1 MNRLPLANPELRAKA
16 MAVSFAVFIVFV
28 GLFAAPTAIA
38 SSQGDSDSASPTIRI
53 SDLSP
58 EILVDEDELVLT
70 VHVEAASPEQL
81 QRARIITFVHADP
94 FGSMAEV
101 DDFLSE
107 GRNDSWSANELTMEQ
122 ADIERATTG
131 GTDIRIRIPVDDLPL
146 WNSAAWG
153 PYGVTVRL
161 LTSTSILGL
170 SPAQDRTLL
179 LWYPPGATGEM
190 QANVTVTGVADT
202 LSPGAWS
209 RLAGVGTT
217 VTLTHEDLRVLL
229 ANDLGHGLEI
239 ASIPSGDASLSL
251 LAVSEQ
257 TELYG
262 LAASTRTLHEP
273 GVDVQESDPQDSQSG
288 QSQSG
293 EQVGADTGFSA
304 GSPQSLEA
312 ALRRSDISLLDNLVI
327 ADNEWWGLQVL
338 RAGAGETVLTDTE
351 GVAESSADS
360 TTPSARFLV
369 DARTGSTIV
378 DGDQRTADSQETVTV
393 LDSWGAAAE
402 SLSSKA
408 RSEYGD
414 LSARQRVR
422 ALTAIS
428 AAQDVGDLSVW
439 INIAAPELGKNP
451 SERLAEL
458 LENPWVNPL
467 SLQDMLESPLSTIPR
482 QPIGESTS
490 TSAAEVEAIL
500 HPLNQELVATEDVLL
515 ATVDGERPTPVQLLP
530 VLASTASDLTTQQR
544 QVRVDSALDI
554 LSSFT
559 RTIDVIP
566 SGPVNVVG
574 RNAPFPI
581 TVRNS
586 GPYALQI
593 LVGLEAGDPRLS
605 AKDWVPTVV
614 PSGGSVTVQVPV
626 QAVGTGQVEVTAV
639 AMTEGGTTL
648 DASEPITV
656 RVRADWEGPGLWIVA
671 GLLSAALVAG
681 VIRTIRK
688 GKRRMS
694 PLATASSN
702 KDNG

>member
-1 MNRLPLANPELRAKA
+1 MNNSPLANPELRAK
-16 MAVSFAVFIVFV
+16 VLAVFIATFMVFV
-28 GLFAAPTAIA
+28 SLFAAPTATA
-38 SSQGDSDSASPTIRI
+38 SSQGASASATIRI

-81 QRARIITFVHADP
+81 QGARITTFVHADP

-101 DDFLSE
+101 DDFLSK

-122 ADIERATTG
+122 ADIERATSG

-146 WNSAAWG
+146 WNAAAWG

-161 LTSTSILGL
+161 LTSTSILG
-170 SPAQDRTLL
+170 SSSAQDRTLL

-202 LSPGAWS
+202 LGPDVWS
-209 RLAGVGTT
+209 RLANVGTT

-229 ANDLGHGLEI
+229 ANDLGQGLEI

-251 LAVSEQ
+251 LAVTEQ
-257 TELYG
+257 AELYR

-273 GVDVQESDPQDSQSG
+273 GVDLQESDSQDPQSG
-288 QSQSG
+288 QTQSG
-293 EQVGADTGFSA
+293 QEVGTNTGLSA
-304 GSPQSLEA
+304 GSPQSPEA
-312 ALRRSDISLLDNLVI
+312 ALRRSDISLIDDLVI
-327 ADNEWWGLQVL
+327 ADDAWWGLQVL

-360 TTPSARFLV
+360 ATPSARFLV
-369 DARTGSTIV
+369 DARTGATII
-378 DGDQRTADSQETVTV
+378 DSDQGTADSQETVTV

-402 SLSSKA
+402 ALSSKA

-439 INIAAPELGKNP
+439 INLAAPELGKNP
-451 SERLAEL
+451 SERIAEL

-467 SLQDMLESPLSTIPR
+467 SLQDMLESPLSTIAR

-490 TSAAEVEAIL
+490 PSAAEVAGIL
-500 HPLNQELVATEDVLL
+500 DPLNQELVATEDVLL
-515 ATVDGERPTPVQLLP
+515 AAVDGKRPTPVQLLP
-530 VLASTASDLTTQQR
+530 VLAAAASDLTTQQR

-581 TVRNS
+581 TIRNS

-648 DASEPITV
+648 DASEPIAV

-694 PLATASSN
+694 PHTTASSK

>member
-1 MNRLPLANPELRAKA
+1 MNNSPLANPELRAK
-16 MAVSFAVFIVFV
+16 VLAVFIATFMVFV
-28 GLFAAPTAIA
+28 SLFAAPTATA
-38 SSQGDSDSASPTIRI
+38 SSQGASASATIRI

-81 QRARIITFVHADP
+81 QGARITTFVHADP

-101 DDFLSE
+101 DDFLSK

-122 ADIERATTG
+122 ADIERATSG

-146 WNSAAWG
+146 WNAAAWG

-161 LTSTSILGL
+161 LTSTSILG
-170 SPAQDRTLL
+170 SSSAQDRTLL

-202 LSPGAWS
+202 LGPDAWS
-209 RLAGVGTT
+209 RLANVGTT

-229 ANDLGHGLEI
+229 ANDLGQGLEI

-251 LAVSEQ
+251 LAVTEQ
-257 TELYG
+257 AELYR

-273 GVDVQESDPQDSQSG
+273 GVDLQESDSQDPQSG
-288 QSQSG
+288 QTQSG
-293 EQVGADTGFSA
+293 QEVGTNTGLSA
-304 GSPQSLEA
+304 GSPQSPEA
-312 ALRRSDISLLDNLVI
+312 ALRRSDISLIDDLVI
-327 ADNEWWGLQVL
+327 ADDAWWGLQVL

-360 TTPSARFLV
+360 ATPSARFLV
-369 DARTGSTIV
+369 DARTGATII
-378 DGDQRTADSQETVTV
+378 DSDQGTADSQETVTV

-402 SLSSKA
+402 ALSSKA

-439 INIAAPELGKNP
+439 INLAAPELGKNP
-451 SERLAEL
+451 SERIAEL

-467 SLQDMLESPLSTIPR
+467 SLQDMLESPLSTIAR

-490 TSAAEVEAIL
+490 PSAAEVAGIL
-500 HPLNQELVATEDVLL
+500 DPLNQELVATEDVLL
-515 ATVDGERPTPVQLLP
+515 AAVDGKRPTPVQLLP
-530 VLASTASDLTTQQR
+530 VLAATASDLTTQQR

-581 TVRNS
+581 TIRNS

-648 DASEPITV
+648 DASEPIAV

-694 PLATASSN
+694 PHTTASSK

>member
-1 MNRLPLANPELRAKA
+1 MNNSPLANPELRAK
-16 MAVSFAVFIVFV
+16 VLAVFIATFMVFV
-28 GLFAAPTAIA
+28 SLFAAPTATA
-38 SSQGDSDSASPTIRI
+38 SSQGASASATIRI

-81 QRARIITFVHADP
+81 QGARITTFVHADP

-101 DDFLSE
+101 DDFLSK

-122 ADIERATTG
+122 ADIERATSG

-146 WNSAAWG
+146 WNAAAWG

-161 LTSTSILGL
+161 LTSTSILG
-170 SPAQDRTLL
+170 SSSAQDRTLL
-179 LWYPPGATGEM
+179 LWYPPGETGEM

-202 LSPGAWS
+202 LGPDAWS
-209 RLAGVGTT
+209 RLANVGTT

-229 ANDLGHGLEI
+229 ANDLGQGLEI

-251 LAVSEQ
+251 LAVTEQ
-257 TELYG
+257 AELYR

-273 GVDVQESDPQDSQSG
+273 GVDLQESDSQDPQSG
-288 QSQSG
+288 QTQSG
-293 EQVGADTGFSA
+293 QEVGTNTGLSA
-304 GSPQSLEA
+304 GSPQSPEA
-312 ALRRSDISLLDNLVI
+312 ALRRSDISLIDDLVI
-327 ADNEWWGLQVL
+327 ADDAWWGLQVL

-351 GVAESSADS
+351 GVAENSADS
-360 TTPSARFLV
+360 ATPSARFLV
-369 DARTGSTIV
+369 DARTGATIV
-378 DGDQRTADSQETVTV
+378 DSDQGTADSQETVTV

-402 SLSSKA
+402 ALSSRA

-439 INIAAPELGKNP
+439 INVAAPELGKNP
-451 SERLAEL
+451 SERIAEL

-467 SLQDMLESPLSTIPR
+467 SLQDMLESPLSTIAR

-490 TSAAEVEAIL
+490 PSAAEVAGIL
-500 HPLNQELVATEDVLL
+500 DPLNQELVATEDVLL

-530 VLASTASDLTTQQR
+530 VLAATASDLTTQQR
-544 QVRVDSALDI
+544 QVRVGSALDI

-581 TVRNS
+581 TIRNS

-648 DASEPITV
+648 DASEPIAV

-694 PLATASSN
+694 PHTTASSK

>member
-1 MNRLPLANPELRAKA
+1 MNNSPLANPELRAKVL
-16 MAVSFAVFIVFV
+16 AVFIATFIVFV
-28 GLFAAPTAIA
+28 SLFAAPTATA
-38 SSQGDSDSASPTIRI
+38 SSPGASDPAPATIRI

-81 QRARIITFVHADP
+81 QGARITTFVHADP

-101 DDFLSE
+101 DDFLSK

-122 ADIERATTG
+122 ADIERATSG

-146 WNSAAWG
+146 WNAAAWG

-161 LTSTSILGL
+161 LTSTSILG
-170 SPAQDRTLL
+170 SSSAQDRTLL

-202 LSPGAWS
+202 LGPDAWS
-209 RLAGVGTT
+209 RLANVGTT

-229 ANDLGHGLEI
+229 ANDLGQGLEI
-239 ASIPSGDASLSL
+239 ASVPSGNASLSL
-251 LAVSEQ
+251 LAVTERA
-257 TELYG
+257 ELYR

-273 GVDVQESDPQDSQSG
+273 GVDLQESDPQDPQSG
-288 QSQSG
+288 QTQSG
-293 EQVGADTGFSA
+293 QQVGTNTGFSA
-304 GSPQSLEA
+304 GSAQSPEA
-312 ALRRSDISLLDNLVI
+312 ALRRSDISLIDDLVI
-327 ADNEWWGLQVL
+327 ADDAWWGLQVL

-351 GVAESSADS
+351 GVAENSADS
-360 TTPSARFLV
+360 ATPSARFLV
-369 DARTGSTIV
+369 DARTGATIV
-378 DGDQRTADSQETVTV
+378 DSDQETADSQETVTV

-402 SLSSKA
+402 ALSSRA

-439 INIAAPELGKNP
+439 INVAAPELGKNP
-451 SERLAEL
+451 SERIAEL

-467 SLQDMLESPLSTIPR
+467 SLQDMLESPLSTIAR

-490 TSAAEVEAIL
+490 PSAAEVAGIL
-500 HPLNQELVATEDVLL
+500 DPLNQELVATEDVLL
-515 ATVDGERPTPVQLLP
+515 AAVDGKRPTPVQLLP
-530 VLASTASDLTTQQR
+530 VLAATASDLTTQQR

-581 TVRNS
+581 TIRNS

-648 DASEPITV
+648 DASEPIAV

-694 PLATASSN
+694 PYATASSK

>member
-1 MNRLPLANPELRAKA
+1 MNNSPLANPELRAKVL
-16 MAVSFAVFIVFV
+16 AVFIATFIVFV
-28 GLFAAPTAIA
+28 SLFAAPTATA
-38 SSQGDSDSASPTIRI
+38 STQGASDPAPATIRI

-81 QRARIITFVHADP
+81 QGARITTFVHADP

-101 DDFLSE
+101 DDFLSK
-107 GRNDSWSANELTMEQ
+107 GRNDSWSANELTIEQ
-122 ADIERATTG
+122 ADIERATSG

-146 WNSAAWG
+146 WNAAAWG

-161 LTSTSILGL
+161 LTSTSILG
-170 SPAQDRTLL
+170 SSSAQDRTLL

-202 LSPGAWS
+202 LGPDAWS
-209 RLAGVGTT
+209 RLANVGTT

-229 ANDLGHGLEI
+229 ANDLGQGLEI
-239 ASIPSGDASLSL
+239 ASVPSGNASLSL
-251 LAVSEQ
+251 LAVTEQ
-257 TELYG
+257 AELYR

-273 GVDVQESDPQDSQSG
+273 GVDLQESDPQDPQSG
-288 QSQSG
+288 QTQSG
-293 EQVGADTGFSA
+293 QQVGTNTGFSA
-304 GSPQSLEA
+304 GSPQSPEA
-312 ALRRSDISLLDNLVI
+312 ALRRSDISLIDDLVI
-327 ADNEWWGLQVL
+327 ADDAWWGLQVL

-351 GVAESSADS
+351 GVAENSADS
-360 TTPSARFLV
+360 ATPSARFLV
-369 DARTGSTIV
+369 DARTGATIV
-378 DGDQRTADSQETVTV
+378 DSDQGTADSQETVTV

-402 SLSSKA
+402 ALSSRA

-467 SLQDMLESPLSTIPR
+467 SLQDMLESPLSTIAR

-490 TSAAEVEAIL
+490 PSAAEVAGIL
-500 HPLNQELVATEDVLL
+500 DPLNQELVATEDVLL

-530 VLASTASDLTTQQR
+530 VLAATASDLTTQQR

-566 SGPVNVVG
+566 PGPVNVVG

-581 TVRNS
+581 TIRNS

-648 DASEPITV
+648 DASEPIAV

-694 PLATASSN
+694 PHTTASSK

>member
-1 MNRLPLANPELRAKA
+1 MNNSPLANPELRAKVL
-16 MAVSFAVFIVFV
+16 AVFIATFIVFV
-28 GLFAAPTAIA
+28 SLFAAPTATA
-38 SSQGDSDSASPTIRI
+38 SSQGASDSASAAIRI

-81 QRARIITFVHADP
+81 QGARITTFVHADP

-101 DDFLSE
+101 DDFLSK

-122 ADIERATTG
+122 ADIERATSG
-131 GTDIRIRIPVDDLPL
+131 GTDISIRIPVDDLPL
-146 WNSAAWG
+146 WNAAAWG

-161 LTSTSILGL
+161 LTSTSILG
-170 SPAQDRTLL
+170 SSSAQDRTLL

-202 LSPGAWS
+202 LGPDAWS
-209 RLAGVGTT
+209 RLANVGTT

-229 ANDLGHGLEI
+229 ANDLGQGLEI
-239 ASIPSGDASLSL
+239 ASVPSGDASLSL
-251 LAVSEQ
+251 LAVTEQ
-257 TELYG
+257 AELYR

-273 GVDVQESDPQDSQSG
+273 GVDLQESDPQDPQSG
-288 QSQSG
+288 QTQSG
-293 EQVGADTGFSA
+293 QEVGTNTGFSA
-304 GSPQSLEA
+304 GSPQSPEA
-312 ALRRSDISLLDNLVI
+312 ALRRSDISLIDDLVI
-327 ADNEWWGLQVL
+327 ADDAWWGLQVL

-360 TTPSARFLV
+360 ATPSARFLV
-369 DARTGSTIV
+369 DSRTGATIV
-378 DGDQRTADSQETVTV
+378 DSDQGTADSQETVTV

-402 SLSSKA
+402 ALSSKA

-439 INIAAPELGKNP
+439 INVAAPELGKNP
-451 SERLAEL
+451 SERIAEL

-467 SLQDMLESPLSTIPR
+467 SLQDMLESPLSTIAR

-490 TSAAEVEAIL
+490 PSAAEVAGIL
-500 HPLNQELVATEDVLL
+500 DPLNQELVATEDVLL

-530 VLASTASDLTTQQR
+530 VLAATASDLTTQQR

-581 TVRNS
+581 TIRNS

-648 DASEPITV
+648 DASEPIAV

-694 PLATASSN
+694 PHATASSK

>member
-1 MNRLPLANPELRAKA
+1 MNNSPLANPELRAK
-16 MAVSFAVFIVFV
+16 VLAVFIATFMVF
-28 GLFAAPTAIA
+28 GSLFAAPTATA
-38 SSQGDSDSASPTIRI
+38 SSQGASASATIRI

-81 QRARIITFVHADP
+81 QGARITTFVHADP

-101 DDFLSE
+101 DDFLSK

-122 ADIERATTG
+122 ADIERATSG
-131 GTDIRIRIPVDDLPL
+131 GTDIHIRIPVDDLPL
-146 WNSAAWG
+146 WNAAAWG

-161 LTSTSILGL
+161 LTSTSILG
-170 SPAQDRTLL
+170 SSSAQDRTLL

-202 LSPGAWS
+202 LGPDAWS
-209 RLAGVGTT
+209 RLANVGTT

-229 ANDLGHGLEI
+229 ANDLGQGLEI
-239 ASIPSGDASLSL
+239 ASVPSGNASLSL
-251 LAVSEQ
+251 LAVTEQ
-257 TELYG
+257 AELYR

-273 GVDVQESDPQDSQSG
+273 GVDLQESDPQDPQSG
-288 QSQSG
+288 QTQSG
-293 EQVGADTGFSA
+293 QQVVTNTGFSA
-304 GSPQSLEA
+304 GSAQSPEA
-312 ALRRSDISLLDNLVI
+312 ALRRSDISLIDDLVI
-327 ADNEWWGLQVL
+327 ADDAWWGLQVL

-351 GVAESSADS
+351 GVAENSADS
-360 TTPSARFLV
+360 ATPSARFLV
-369 DARTGSTIV
+369 DARTGATIV
-378 DGDQRTADSQETVTV
+378 DSDQGTADSQETVTV

-402 SLSSKA
+402 ALSSRA

-439 INIAAPELGKNP
+439 INVAAPELGKNP
-451 SERLAEL
+451 SERIAEL

-467 SLQDMLESPLSTIPR
+467 SLQDMLESPLSTIAR

-490 TSAAEVEAIL
+490 PSAAEVAGIL
-500 HPLNQELVATEDVLL
+500 DPLNQELVATEDVLL

-530 VLASTASDLTTQQR
+530 VLAATASDLTTQQR
-544 QVRVDSALDI
+544 QVRVGSALDI

-581 TVRNS
+581 TIRNS

-648 DASEPITV
+648 DASEPIAV

-694 PLATASSN
+694 PHTTASSK

>member
-1 MNRLPLANPELRAKA
+1 MNNSPLANPELRAKVL
-16 MAVSFAVFIVFV
+16 AVFIATFIVFV
-28 GLFAAPTAIA
+28 SLFAAPTATA
-38 SSQGDSDSASPTIRI
+38 STQGASDPAPATIRI

-81 QRARIITFVHADP
+81 QGARITTFVHADP

-101 DDFLSE
+101 DDFLSK

-122 ADIERATTG
+122 ADIERATSG
-131 GTDIRIRIPVDDLPL
+131 GTDISIRIPVDDLPL
-146 WNSAAWG
+146 WNAAAWG

-161 LTSTSILGL
+161 LTSTSILG
-170 SPAQDRTLL
+170 SSSAQDRTLL

-202 LSPGAWS
+202 LGPDAWS
-209 RLAGVGTT
+209 RLANVGTT

-229 ANDLGHGLEI
+229 ANDLGQGLEI
-239 ASIPSGDASLSL
+239 ASVPSGDASLSL
-251 LAVSEQ
+251 LAVTEQ
-257 TELYG
+257 AELYR

-273 GVDVQESDPQDSQSG
+273 GVDLQESDPQDPQSG
-288 QSQSG
+288 QTQSG
-293 EQVGADTGFSA
+293 QEVGTNTGFSA
-304 GSPQSLEA
+304 GSPQSPEA
-312 ALRRSDISLLDNLVI
+312 ALRRSDISLIDDLVI
-327 ADNEWWGLQVL
+327 ADDAWWGLQVL

-360 TTPSARFLV
+360 ATPSARFLV
-369 DARTGSTIV
+369 DSRTGATIV
-378 DGDQRTADSQETVTV
+378 DSDQGTADSQETVTV

-402 SLSSKA
+402 ALSSKA

-422 ALTAIS
+422 ALTALS

-439 INIAAPELGKNP
+439 INVAAPELGKDP
-451 SERLAEL
+451 SERIAEL

-467 SLQDMLESPLSTIPR
+467 SLQDMLESPLSTIAR

-490 TSAAEVEAIL
+490 PSAAEVAGIL
-500 HPLNQELVATEDVLL
+500 DPLNQELVATEDVLL

-530 VLASTASDLTTQQR
+530 VLAATASDLTTQQR
-544 QVRVDSALDI
+544 QVRVGSALDI

-581 TVRNS
+581 TIRNS

-648 DASEPITV
+648 DASEPIAV

-694 PLATASSN
+694 PHATASSQ

>member
-1 MNRLPLANPELRAKA
+1 MNNSPLANPELRAK
-16 MAVSFAVFIVFV
+16 VLAVFIATFMVFV
-28 GLFAAPTAIA
+28 SLFAAPTATA
-38 SSQGDSDSASPTIRI
+38 SSQGASASATIRI

-81 QRARIITFVHADP
+81 QGARITTFVHADP

-101 DDFLSE
+101 DDFLSK

-122 ADIERATTG
+122 ADIERATSG

-146 WNSAAWG
+146 WNAAAWG

-161 LTSTSILGL
+161 LTSTSILG
-170 SPAQDRTLL
+170 SSSAQDRTLL

-202 LSPGAWS
+202 LGPDAWS
-209 RLAGVGTT
+209 RLANVGTT

-229 ANDLGHGLEI
+229 ANDLGQGLEI
-239 ASIPSGDASLSL
+239 ASVPSGDASLSL
-251 LAVSEQ
+251 LAVTEQ
-257 TELYG
+257 AELYR

-273 GVDVQESDPQDSQSG
+273 GVDLQESDSQDPQSG
-288 QSQSG
+288 QTQSG
-293 EQVGADTGFSA
+293 QEVGTNTGLSA
-304 GSPQSLEA
+304 GSPQSPEA
-312 ALRRSDISLLDNLVI
+312 ALRRSDISLIDDLVI
-327 ADNEWWGLQVL
+327 ADDAWWGLQVL

-360 TTPSARFLV
+360 ATPSARFLV
-369 DARTGSTIV
+369 DARTGATII
-378 DGDQRTADSQETVTV
+378 DSDQGTADSQETVTV

-402 SLSSKA
+402 ALSSKA

-439 INIAAPELGKNP
+439 INLAAPELGKNP
-451 SERLAEL
+451 SERIAEL

-467 SLQDMLESPLSTIPR
+467 SLQDMLESPLSTIAR

-490 TSAAEVEAIL
+490 PSAAEVAGIL
-500 HPLNQELVATEDVLL
+500 DPLNQELVATEDVLL

-530 VLASTASDLTTQQR
+530 VLAATASDLTTQQR
-544 QVRVDSALDI
+544 QVRVGSALDI

-581 TVRNS
+581 TIRNS

-648 DASEPITV
+648 DASEPIAV

-694 PLATASSN
+694 PHTTASSK

>member
-1 MNRLPLANPELRAKA
+1 M
-16 MAVSFAVFIVFV
+16 
-28 GLFAAPTAIA
+28 
-38 SSQGDSDSASPTIRI
+38 
-53 SDLSP
+53 
-58 EILVDEDELVLT
+58 
-70 VHVEAASPEQL
+70 
-81 QRARIITFVHADP
+81 
-94 FGSMAEV
+94 
-101 DDFLSE
+101 
-107 GRNDSWSANELTMEQ
+107 
-122 ADIERATTG
+122 
-131 GTDIRIRIPVDDLPL
+131 
-146 WNSAAWG
+146 
-153 PYGVTVRL
+153 
-161 LTSTSILGL
+161 
-170 SPAQDRTLL
+170 
-179 LWYPPGATGEM
+179 
-190 QANVTVTGVADT
+190 
-202 LSPGAWS
+202 
-209 RLAGVGTT
+209 
-217 VTLTHEDLRVLL
+217 
-229 ANDLGHGLEI
+229 
-239 ASIPSGDASLSL
+239 
-251 LAVSEQ
+251 
-257 TELYG
+257 
-262 LAASTRTLHEP
+262 
-273 GVDVQESDPQDSQSG
+273 
-288 QSQSG
+288 
-293 EQVGADTGFSA
+293 
-304 GSPQSLEA
+304 
-312 ALRRSDISLLDNLVI
+312 I
-327 ADNEWWGLQVL
+327 ADDAWWGLQVL

-351 GVAESSADS
+351 GVAENSADS
-360 TTPSARFLV
+360 ATPSARFLV
-369 DARTGSTIV
+369 DARTGATII
-378 DGDQRTADSQETVTV
+378 DSDQGTADSQETVTV

-402 SLSSKA
+402 ALSSRA

-439 INIAAPELGKNP
+439 INVAAPELGKNP
-451 SERLAEL
+451 SERIAEL

-467 SLQDMLESPLSTIPR
+467 SLQDMLESPLSTIAR

-490 TSAAEVEAIL
+490 PSAAEVAGIL
-500 HPLNQELVATEDVLL
+500 DPLNQELVATEDVLL

-530 VLASTASDLTTQQR
+530 VLAATASDLTTQQR

-566 SGPVNVVG
+566 PGPVNVVG

-581 TVRNS
+581 TIRNS

-648 DASEPITV
+648 DASEPIAV

>member
-1 MNRLPLANPELRAKA
+1 MNNSPLANPELRAKVL
-16 MAVSFAVFIVFV
+16 AVFIATFIVFV
-28 GLFAAPTAIA
+28 SLFAAPTATA
-38 SSQGDSDSASPTIRI
+38 SSQGASASATIRI

-81 QRARIITFVHADP
+81 QGARITTFVHADP

-101 DDFLSE
+101 DDFLSK

-122 ADIERATTG
+122 ADIERATSG

-146 WNSAAWG
+146 WNAAAWG

-161 LTSTSILGL
+161 LTSTSILG
-170 SPAQDRTLL
+170 SSSAQDRTLL

-202 LSPGAWS
+202 LGPDAWS
-209 RLAGVGTT
+209 RLANVGTT

-229 ANDLGHGLEI
+229 ANDLGQGLEI
-239 ASIPSGDASLSL
+239 ASVPSGDASLSL
-251 LAVSEQ
+251 LAVTEQ
-257 TELYG
+257 AELYR

-273 GVDVQESDPQDSQSG
+273 GVDLQESDSQDPQSG
-288 QSQSG
+288 QTQSG
-293 EQVGADTGFSA
+293 QEVGTNTGLSA
-304 GSPQSLEA
+304 GSPQSPEA
-312 ALRRSDISLLDNLVI
+312 ALRRSDISLIDDLVI
-327 ADNEWWGLQVL
+327 ADDAWWGLQVL

-360 TTPSARFLV
+360 ATPSARFLV
-369 DARTGSTIV
+369 DARTGATIV
-378 DGDQRTADSQETVTV
+378 DSDQGTADSQETVTV

-402 SLSSKA
+402 ALSSKA

-439 INIAAPELGKNP
+439 INLAAPELGKNP
-451 SERLAEL
+451 SERIAEL

-467 SLQDMLESPLSTIPR
+467 SLQDMLESPLSTIAR

-490 TSAAEVEAIL
+490 PSAAEVAGIL
-500 HPLNQELVATEDVLL
+500 DPLNQELVATEDVLL

-530 VLASTASDLTTQQR
+530 VLAATASDLTTQQR

-566 SGPVNVVG
+566 PGPVNVVG

-581 TVRNS
+581 TIRNS

-648 DASEPITV
+648 DASEPIAV

-694 PLATASSN
+694 PYATASSK

>member
-1 MNRLPLANPELRAKA
+1 MNNSPLANPELRAK
-16 MAVSFAVFIVFV
+16 VLAVFIATFMVFV
-28 GLFAAPTAIA
+28 SLFAAPTATA
-38 SSQGDSDSASPTIRI
+38 SSQGASASATIRI

-81 QRARIITFVHADP
+81 QGARITTFVHADP

-101 DDFLSE
+101 DDFLSK
-107 GRNDSWSANELTMEQ
+107 GRNDSWSANELTIEE
-122 ADIERATTG
+122 ADIERATSG

-146 WNSAAWG
+146 WNAAAWG

-161 LTSTSILGL
+161 LTSTSILG
-170 SPAQDRTLL
+170 SSSAQDRTLL

-202 LSPGAWS
+202 LGPDAWS
-209 RLAGVGTT
+209 RLANVGTT

-229 ANDLGHGLEI
+229 ANDLGQGLEI
-239 ASIPSGDASLSL
+239 ASVPSGNASLSL
-251 LAVSEQ
+251 LAVTERA
-257 TELYG
+257 ELYR

-273 GVDVQESDPQDSQSG
+273 GVDLQESDPQDPQSG
-288 QSQSG
+288 QTQSG
-293 EQVGADTGFSA
+293 QQVGTNTGFSA
-304 GSPQSLEA
+304 GSAQSPEA
-312 ALRRSDISLLDNLVI
+312 ALRRSDISLIDDLVI
-327 ADNEWWGLQVL
+327 ADDAWWGLQVL

-351 GVAESSADS
+351 GVAENSADS
-360 TTPSARFLV
+360 ATPSARFLV
-369 DARTGSTIV
+369 DARTGATIV
-378 DGDQRTADSQETVTV
+378 DSDQETADSQETVTV

-402 SLSSKA
+402 ALSSRA

-439 INIAAPELGKNP
+439 INVAAPELGKNP
-451 SERLAEL
+451 SERIAEL

-467 SLQDMLESPLSTIPR
+467 SLQDMLESPLSTIAR

-490 TSAAEVEAIL
+490 PSAAEVAGIL
-500 HPLNQELVATEDVLL
+500 DPLNQELVATEDVLL

-530 VLASTASDLTTQQR
+530 VLAATASDLTTQQR

-566 SGPVNVVG
+566 PGPVNVVG

-581 TVRNS
+581 TIRNS

-648 DASEPITV
+648 DASEPIAV

-694 PLATASSN
+694 PYATASSK

>member
-1 MNRLPLANPELRAKA
+1 
-16 MAVSFAVFIVFV
+16 
-28 GLFAAPTAIA
+28 
-38 SSQGDSDSASPTIRI
+38 
-53 SDLSP
+53 
-58 EILVDEDELVLT
+58 
-70 VHVEAASPEQL
+70 
-81 QRARIITFVHADP
+81 
-94 FGSMAEV
+94 
-101 DDFLSE
+101 
-107 GRNDSWSANELTMEQ
+107 MEQ
-122 ADIERATTG
+122 ADIERATSG

-146 WNSAAWG
+146 WNAAAWG

-161 LTSTSILGL
+161 LTSTSILG
-170 SPAQDRTLL
+170 SSSAQDRTLL

-202 LSPGAWS
+202 LGPDAWS
-209 RLAGVGTT
+209 RLANVGTT

-229 ANDLGHGLEI
+229 ANDLGQGLEI
-239 ASIPSGDASLSL
+239 ASVPSGNASLSL
-251 LAVSEQ
+251 LAVTEQ
-257 TELYG
+257 AELYR

-273 GVDVQESDPQDSQSG
+273 GVDLQESDPQDPQSG
-288 QSQSG
+288 QTQSG
-293 EQVGADTGFSA
+293 QQVGTNTGFSA
-304 GSPQSLEA
+304 GSAQSPEA
-312 ALRRSDISLLDNLVI
+312 ALRRSDISLIDDLVI
-327 ADNEWWGLQVL
+327 ADDAWWGLQVL

-360 TTPSARFLV
+360 ATPSARFLV
-369 DARTGSTIV
+369 DARTGATII
-378 DGDQRTADSQETVTV
+378 DSDQGTADSQETVTV

-402 SLSSKA
+402 ALSSKA

-439 INIAAPELGKNP
+439 INVAAPELGKNP
-451 SERLAEL
+451 SERIAEL

-467 SLQDMLESPLSTIPR
+467 SLQDMLESPLSTIAR

-490 TSAAEVEAIL
+490 PSAAEVAGIL
-500 HPLNQELVATEDVLL
+500 DPLNQELVATEDVLL

-530 VLASTASDLTTQQR
+530 VLAATASDLTTQQR

-566 SGPVNVVG
+566 PGPVNVVG

-581 TVRNS
+581 TIRNS

-648 DASEPITV
+648 DASEPIAV
-656 RVRADWEGPGLWIVA
+656 RVRANWEGPGLWIVA

-694 PLATASSN
+694 PYATASSK

>member
-1 MNRLPLANPELRAKA
+1 MNNSPLANPELRAK
-16 MAVSFAVFIVFV
+16 VLAVFIATFMVFV
-28 GLFAAPTAIA
+28 SLFAAPTATA
-38 SSQGDSDSASPTIRI
+38 SSQGASASATIRI

-81 QRARIITFVHADP
+81 QGARITTFVHADP

-101 DDFLSE
+101 DDFLSK

-122 ADIERATTG
+122 ADIERATSG

-146 WNSAAWG
+146 WNAAAWG

-161 LTSTSILGL
+161 LTSTSILG
-170 SPAQDRTLL
+170 SSSAQDRTLL

-202 LSPGAWS
+202 LGPDAWS
-209 RLAGVGTT
+209 RLANVGTT

-229 ANDLGHGLEI
+229 ANDLGQGLEI

-251 LAVSEQ
+251 LAVTEQ
-257 TELYG
+257 AELYR

-273 GVDVQESDPQDSQSG
+273 GVDLQESDPQDPQSG
-288 QSQSG
+288 QTQSG
-293 EQVGADTGFSA
+293 QEVGTNTGLSA
-304 GSPQSLEA
+304 GSPQSPEA
-312 ALRRSDISLLDNLVI
+312 ALRRSDISLIDDLVI
-327 ADNEWWGLQVL
+327 ADDAWWGLQVL

-360 TTPSARFLV
+360 ATPSARFLV
-369 DARTGSTIV
+369 DARTGATIV
-378 DGDQRTADSQETVTV
+378 DSDQGTADSQETVTV

-402 SLSSKA
+402 ALSSKA

-439 INIAAPELGKNP
+439 INLAAPELGKDP
-451 SERLAEL
+451 SERIAEL

-467 SLQDMLESPLSTIPR
+467 SLQDMLESPLSTIAR

-490 TSAAEVEAIL
+490 PSAAEVAGIL
-500 HPLNQELVATEDVLL
+500 DPLNQELVATEDVLL
-515 ATVDGERPTPVQLLP
+515 AAVDGRRPTPVQLLP
-530 VLASTASDLTTQQR
+530 VLAATASDLTTQQR

-581 TVRNS
+581 TIRNS

-648 DASEPITV
+648 DASEPIAV

-694 PLATASSN
+694 PHATASSK

>member
-1 MNRLPLANPELRAKA
+1 MNNSPLANPELRAK
-16 MAVSFAVFIVFV
+16 VLAVFIATFMVFV
-28 GLFAAPTAIA
+28 SLFAAPTATA
-38 SSQGDSDSASPTIRI
+38 SSQGASASATIRI

-81 QRARIITFVHADP
+81 QGARITTFVHADP

-101 DDFLSE
+101 DDFLSK

-122 ADIERATTG
+122 ADIERATSG

-146 WNSAAWG
+146 WNAAAWG

-161 LTSTSILGL
+161 LTSTSILG
-170 SPAQDRTLL
+170 SSSAQDRTLL

-202 LSPGAWS
+202 LGPDVWS
-209 RLAGVGTT
+209 RLANVGTT

-229 ANDLGHGLEI
+229 ANDLGQGLEI

-251 LAVSEQ
+251 LAVTEQ
-257 TELYG
+257 AELYR

-273 GVDVQESDPQDSQSG
+273 GVDLQESDSQDPQSG
-288 QSQSG
+288 QTQSG
-293 EQVGADTGFSA
+293 QEVGTNTGLSA
-304 GSPQSLEA
+304 GSPQSPEA
-312 ALRRSDISLLDNLVI
+312 ALRRSDISLIDDLVI
-327 ADNEWWGLQVL
+327 ADDAWWGLQVL

-360 TTPSARFLV
+360 ATPSARFLV
-369 DARTGSTIV
+369 DARTGATIV
-378 DGDQRTADSQETVTV
+378 DSDQGTADSQETVTV

-402 SLSSKA
+402 ALSSKA

-439 INIAAPELGKNP
+439 INLAAPELGKNP
-451 SERLAEL
+451 SERIAEL

-467 SLQDMLESPLSTIPR
+467 SLQDMLESPLSTIAR

-490 TSAAEVEAIL
+490 PSAAEVAGIL
-500 HPLNQELVATEDVLL
+500 DPLNQELVATEDVLL
-515 ATVDGERPTPVQLLP
+515 AAVDGKRPTPVQLLP
-530 VLASTASDLTTQQR
+530 VLAATASDLTTQQR

-581 TVRNS
+581 TIRNS

-648 DASEPITV
+648 DASEPIAV

-694 PLATASSN
+694 PHTTASSK

>member
-1 MNRLPLANPELRAKA
+1 MNNSPLANPELRAK
-16 MAVSFAVFIVFV
+16 VLAVFIATFMVFV
-28 GLFAAPTAIA
+28 SLFAAPTATA
-38 SSQGDSDSASPTIRI
+38 STQGASDPAPATIRI

-81 QRARIITFVHADP
+81 QGARITTFVHADP

-101 DDFLSE
+101 DDFLSK

-122 ADIERATTG
+122 ADIERATSG

-146 WNSAAWG
+146 WNAAAWG

-161 LTSTSILGL
+161 LTSTSILG
-170 SPAQDRTLL
+170 SSSAQDRTLL

-202 LSPGAWS
+202 LGPDAWS
-209 RLAGVGTT
+209 RLANVGTT

-229 ANDLGHGLEI
+229 ANDLGQGLEI
-239 ASIPSGDASLSL
+239 ASVPSGNASLSL
-251 LAVSEQ
+251 LAVTERA
-257 TELYG
+257 ELYR

-273 GVDVQESDPQDSQSG
+273 GVDLQESDSQDPQSG
-288 QSQSG
+288 QTQSG
-293 EQVGADTGFSA
+293 QEVGTNTGLSA
-304 GSPQSLEA
+304 GSPQSPEA
-312 ALRRSDISLLDNLVI
+312 ALRRSDISLIDDLVI
-327 ADNEWWGLQVL
+327 ADDAWWGLQVL

-360 TTPSARFLV
+360 ATPSARFLV
-369 DARTGSTIV
+369 DARTGATIV
-378 DGDQRTADSQETVTV
+378 DSDQETADSQETVTV

-402 SLSSKA
+402 ALSSRA

-439 INIAAPELGKNP
+439 INVAAPELGKNP
-451 SERLAEL
+451 SERIAEL

-467 SLQDMLESPLSTIPR
+467 SLQDMLESPLSTIAR

-490 TSAAEVEAIL
+490 PSAAEVAGIL
-500 HPLNQELVATEDVLL
+500 DPLNQELVATEDVLL
-515 ATVDGERPTPVQLLP
+515 AAVDGKRPTPVQLLP
-530 VLASTASDLTTQQR
+530 VLAATASDLTTQQR

-581 TVRNS
+581 TIRNS

-648 DASEPITV
+648 DASEPIAV

-694 PLATASSN
+694 PYATASSK

>member
-1 MNRLPLANPELRAKA
+1 MNNSPLANPELRAKVL
-16 MAVSFAVFIVFV
+16 AVFIATFIVFV
-28 GLFAAPTAIA
+28 SLFAAPTATA
-38 SSQGDSDSASPTIRI
+38 STQGASDPAPATIRI

-81 QRARIITFVHADP
+81 QGARITTFVHADP

-101 DDFLSE
+101 DDFLSK

-122 ADIERATTG
+122 ADIERATSG

-146 WNSAAWG
+146 WNAAAWG

-161 LTSTSILGL
+161 LTSTSILG
-170 SPAQDRTLL
+170 SSSAQDRTLL

-202 LSPGAWS
+202 LGPDAWS
-209 RLAGVGTT
+209 RLANVGTT

-229 ANDLGHGLEI
+229 ANDLGQGLEI
-239 ASIPSGDASLSL
+239 ASVPSGNASLSL
-251 LAVSEQ
+251 LAVTEQ
-257 TELYG
+257 AELYR

-273 GVDVQESDPQDSQSG
+273 GVDLQESDPQDPQSG
-288 QSQSG
+288 QTQSG
-293 EQVGADTGFSA
+293 QQVGTNTGFSA
-304 GSPQSLEA
+304 GSAQSPEA
-312 ALRRSDISLLDNLVI
+312 ALRRSDISLIDDLVI
-327 ADNEWWGLQVL
+327 ADDAWWGLQVL

-351 GVAESSADS
+351 GVAENSADS
-360 TTPSARFLV
+360 ATPSARFLV
-369 DARTGSTIV
+369 DARTGATIV
-378 DGDQRTADSQETVTV
+378 DSDQGTADSQETVTV

-402 SLSSKA
+402 ALSSRA

-439 INIAAPELGKNP
+439 INVAAPELGKNP
-451 SERLAEL
+451 SERIAEL

-467 SLQDMLESPLSTIPR
+467 SLQDMLESPLSTIAR

-490 TSAAEVEAIL
+490 PSAAEVAGIL
-500 HPLNQELVATEDVLL
+500 DPLNQELVATEDVLL

-530 VLASTASDLTTQQR
+530 VLAATASDLTTQQR

-566 SGPVNVVG
+566 PGPVNVVG

-581 TVRNS
+581 TIRNS

-648 DASEPITV
+648 DASEPIAV

-694 PLATASSN
+694 PHTTASSK

>member
-1 MNRLPLANPELRAKA
+1 MNNSPLANPELRAK
-16 MAVSFAVFIVFV
+16 VLAVFIATFMVFV
-28 GLFAAPTAIA
+28 SLFAAPTATA
-38 SSQGDSDSASPTIRI
+38 SSQGASASATIRI

-81 QRARIITFVHADP
+81 QGARITTFVHADP

-101 DDFLSE
+101 DDFLSK

-122 ADIERATTG
+122 ADIERATSG

-146 WNSAAWG
+146 WNAAAWG

-161 LTSTSILGL
+161 LTSTSILG
-170 SPAQDRTLL
+170 SSSAQDRTLL

-202 LSPGAWS
+202 LGPDAWS
-209 RLAGVGTT
+209 RLANVGTT

-229 ANDLGHGLEI
+229 ANDLGQGLEI

-251 LAVSEQ
+251 LAVTEQ
-257 TELYG
+257 AELYR

-273 GVDVQESDPQDSQSG
+273 GVDLQESDSQDPQSG
-288 QSQSG
+288 QTQSG
-293 EQVGADTGFSA
+293 QEVGTNTGLSA
-304 GSPQSLEA
+304 GSPQSPEA
-312 ALRRSDISLLDNLVI
+312 ALRRSDISLIDDLVI
-327 ADNEWWGLQVL
+327 ADDAWWGLQVL

-351 GVAESSADS
+351 GVAENSADS
-360 TTPSARFLV
+360 ATPSARFLV
-369 DARTGSTIV
+369 DARTGATIV
-378 DGDQRTADSQETVTV
+378 DSDQETADSQETVTV

-402 SLSSKA
+402 ALSSRA

-439 INIAAPELGKNP
+439 INLAAPELGKNP
-451 SERLAEL
+451 SERIAEL

-467 SLQDMLESPLSTIPR
+467 SLQDMLESPLSTIAR

-490 TSAAEVEAIL
+490 PSAAEVAGIL
-500 HPLNQELVATEDVLL
+500 DPLNQELVATEDVLL
-515 ATVDGERPTPVQLLP
+515 AAVDGKRPTPVQLLP
-530 VLASTASDLTTQQR
+530 VLAATASDLTTQQR

-581 TVRNS
+581 TIRNS

-648 DASEPITV
+648 DASEPIAV

-694 PLATASSN
+694 PYATASSK

>member
-1 MNRLPLANPELRAKA
+1 MNNSPLANPELRAK
-16 MAVSFAVFIVFV
+16 VLAVFIATFMVFV
-28 GLFAAPTAIA
+28 SLFAAPTATA
-38 SSQGDSDSASPTIRI
+38 SSQGASASATIRI

-81 QRARIITFVHADP
+81 QGARITTFVHADP

-101 DDFLSE
+101 DDFLSK

-122 ADIERATTG
+122 ADIERATSG

-146 WNSAAWG
+146 WNAAAWG

-161 LTSTSILGL
+161 LTSTSILG
-170 SPAQDRTLL
+170 SSSAQDRTLL
-179 LWYPPGATGEM
+179 LWYPPGETGEM

-202 LSPGAWS
+202 LGPDAWS
-209 RLAGVGTT
+209 RLANVGTT

-229 ANDLGHGLEI
+229 ANDLGQGLEI

-251 LAVSEQ
+251 LAVTEQ
-257 TELYG
+257 AELYR

-273 GVDVQESDPQDSQSG
+273 GVDLQESDPQDPQSG
-288 QSQSG
+288 QTQSG
-293 EQVGADTGFSA
+293 QQVGTNTGFSA
-304 GSPQSLEA
+304 GSAQSPEA
-312 ALRRSDISLLDNLVI
+312 ALRRSDISLIDDLVI
-327 ADNEWWGLQVL
+327 ADDAWWGLQVL

-351 GVAESSADS
+351 GVAENSADS
-360 TTPSARFLV
+360 ATPSARFLV
-369 DARTGSTIV
+369 DARTGATIV
-378 DGDQRTADSQETVTV
+378 DSDQGTADSQETVTV

-402 SLSSKA
+402 ALSSRA

-439 INIAAPELGKNP
+439 INVAAPELGKNP
-451 SERLAEL
+451 SERIAEL

-467 SLQDMLESPLSTIPR
+467 SLQDMLESPLSTIAR

-490 TSAAEVEAIL
+490 PSAAEVAGIL
-500 HPLNQELVATEDVLL
+500 DPLNQELVATEDVLL
-515 ATVDGERPTPVQLLP
+515 AAVDGKRPTPVQLLP
-530 VLASTASDLTTQQR
+530 VLAATASDLTTQQR

-581 TVRNS
+581 TIRNS

-648 DASEPITV
+648 DASEPIAV

-694 PLATASSN
+694 PHTTASSK

>member
-1 MNRLPLANPELRAKA
+1 MNNSPLANPELRAKVL
-16 MAVSFAVFIVFV
+16 AVFIATFIVFV
-28 GLFAAPTAIA
+28 SLFAAPTATA
-38 SSQGDSDSASPTIRI
+38 STQGASDPAPATIRI

-81 QRARIITFVHADP
+81 QGARITTFVHADP

-101 DDFLSE
+101 DDFLSK
-107 GRNDSWSANELTMEQ
+107 GRNDSWSANELTIEQ
-122 ADIERATTG
+122 ADIERATSG
-131 GTDIRIRIPVDDLPL
+131 CTDIRIRIPVDDLPL
-146 WNSAAWG
+146 WNAAAWG

-161 LTSTSILGL
+161 LTSTSILG
-170 SPAQDRTLL
+170 SSSAQDRTLL

-202 LSPGAWS
+202 LGPDAWS
-209 RLAGVGTT
+209 RLANVGTT

-229 ANDLGHGLEI
+229 ANDLGQGLEI
-239 ASIPSGDASLSL
+239 ASVPSGNASLSL
-251 LAVSEQ
+251 LAVTEQ
-257 TELYG
+257 AELYR

-273 GVDVQESDPQDSQSG
+273 GVDLQESDPQDPQSG
-288 QSQSG
+288 QTQSG
-293 EQVGADTGFSA
+293 QQVGTNTGFSA
-304 GSPQSLEA
+304 GSPQSPEA
-312 ALRRSDISLLDNLVI
+312 ALRRSDISLIDDLVI
-327 ADNEWWGLQVL
+327 ADDAWWGLQVL

-351 GVAESSADS
+351 GVAENSADS
-360 TTPSARFLV
+360 ATPSARFLV
-369 DARTGSTIV
+369 DARTGATIV
-378 DGDQRTADSQETVTV
+378 DSDQGTADSQETVTV

-402 SLSSKA
+402 ALSSRA

-439 INIAAPELGKNP
+439 INVAAPELGKNP
-451 SERLAEL
+451 SERIAEL

-467 SLQDMLESPLSTIPR
+467 SLQDMLESPLSTIAR

-490 TSAAEVEAIL
+490 PSAAEVAGIL
-500 HPLNQELVATEDVLL
+500 DPLNQELVATEDVLL

-530 VLASTASDLTTQQR
+530 VLAATASDLTTQQR

-566 SGPVNVVG
+566 PGPVNVVG

-581 TVRNS
+581 TIRNS

-648 DASEPITV
+648 DASEPIAV

-694 PLATASSN
+694 PHTTASSK

>member
-1 MNRLPLANPELRAKA
+1 MNNSPLANPELRAKVL
-16 MAVSFAVFIVFV
+16 AVFIATFIVFV
-28 GLFAAPTAIA
+28 SLFAAPTATA
-38 SSQGDSDSASPTIRI
+38 SSQGASDSASAAIRI

-81 QRARIITFVHADP
+81 QGARITTFVHADP

-101 DDFLSE
+101 DDFLSK

-122 ADIERATTG
+122 ADIERATSG
-131 GTDIRIRIPVDDLPL
+131 GTDISIRIPVDDLPL
-146 WNSAAWG
+146 WNAAAWG
-153 PYGVTVRL
+153 PYGVTVLL
-161 LTSTSILGL
+161 LTSTSILG
-170 SPAQDRTLL
+170 SSSAQDRTLL

-202 LSPGAWS
+202 LGPDAWS
-209 RLAGVGTT
+209 RLANVGTT

-229 ANDLGHGLEI
+229 ANDLGQGLEI
-239 ASIPSGDASLSL
+239 ASVPSGDASLSL
-251 LAVSEQ
+251 LAVTEQ
-257 TELYG
+257 AELYR

-273 GVDVQESDPQDSQSG
+273 GVDLQESDPQDPQSG
-288 QSQSG
+288 QTQSG
-293 EQVGADTGFSA
+293 QEVGTNTGFSA
-304 GSPQSLEA
+304 GSPQSPEA
-312 ALRRSDISLLDNLVI
+312 ALRRSDISLIDDLVI
-327 ADNEWWGLQVL
+327 ADDAWWGLQVL

-360 TTPSARFLV
+360 ATPSARFLV
-369 DARTGSTIV
+369 DSRTGATIV
-378 DGDQRTADSQETVTV
+378 DSDQGTADSQETVTV

-402 SLSSKA
+402 ALSSKA

-422 ALTAIS
+422 ALTALS

-439 INIAAPELGKNP
+439 INVAAPELGKDP
-451 SERLAEL
+451 SERIAEL

-467 SLQDMLESPLSTIPR
+467 SLQDMLESPLSTIAR

-490 TSAAEVEAIL
+490 PSAAEVAGIL
-500 HPLNQELVATEDVLL
+500 DPLNQELVATEDVLL

-530 VLASTASDLTTQQR
+530 VLAATASDLTTQQR
-544 QVRVDSALDI
+544 QVRVGSALDI

-581 TVRNS
+581 TIRNS

-648 DASEPITV
+648 DASEPIAV

-694 PLATASSN
+694 PYATASSK

>member
-16 MAVSFAVFIVFV
+16 MAVFIATFMVFV
-28 GLFAAPTAIA
+28 SLFAAPTATA
-38 SSQGDSDSASPTIRI
+38 SSQGASASATIRI

-101 DDFLSE
+101 DDFLSK

-179 LWYPPGATGEM
+179 LWYPPGATGKM

-251 LAVSEQ
+251 LAVTEQ

-288 QSQSG
+288 QSQS
-293 EQVGADTGFSA
+293 VGALVGVRYGDAQRPDSA
-304 GSPQSLEA
+304 G
-312 ALRRSDISLLDNLVI
+312 
-327 ADNEWWGLQVL
+327 
-338 RAGAGETVLTDTE
+338 LT
-351 GVAESSADS
+351 
-360 TTPSARFLV
+360 F
-369 DARTGSTIV
+369 
-378 DGDQRTADSQETVTV
+378 
-393 LDSWGAAAE
+393 
-402 SLSSKA
+402 
-408 RSEYGD
+408 
-414 LSARQRVR
+414 
-422 ALTAIS
+422 
-428 AAQDVGDLSVW
+428 
-439 INIAAPELGKNP
+439 
-451 SERLAEL
+451 
-458 LENPWVNPL
+458 
-467 SLQDMLESPLSTIPR
+467 
-482 QPIGESTS
+482 
-490 TSAAEVEAIL
+490 
-500 HPLNQELVATEDVLL
+500 HP
-515 ATVDGERPTPVQLLP
+515 
-530 VLASTASDLTTQQR
+530 
-544 QVRVDSALDI
+544 
-554 LSSFT
+554 
-559 RTIDVIP
+559 
-566 SGPVNVVG
+566 
-574 RNAPFPI
+574 
-581 TVRNS
+581 
-586 GPYALQI
+586 
-593 LVGLEAGDPRLS
+593 
-605 AKDWVPTVV
+605 
-614 PSGGSVTVQVPV
+614 
-626 QAVGTGQVEVTAV
+626 
-639 AMTEGGTTL
+639 
-648 DASEPITV
+648 
-656 RVRADWEGPGLWIVA
+656 
-671 GLLSAALVAG
+671 
-681 VIRTIRK
+681 
-688 GKRRMS
+688 
-694 PLATASSN
+694 
-702 KDNG
+702 

>member
-1 MNRLPLANPELRAKA
+1 MNNSPLANPELRAK
-16 MAVSFAVFIVFV
+16 VLAVFIATFMVFV
-28 GLFAAPTAIA
+28 SLFAAPTATA
-38 SSQGDSDSASPTIRI
+38 SSQGASASATIRI

-81 QRARIITFVHADP
+81 QGARITTFVHADP

-101 DDFLSE
+101 DDFLSK

-122 ADIERATTG
+122 ADIERATSG

-146 WNSAAWG
+146 WNAAAWG

-161 LTSTSILGL
+161 LTSTSILG
-170 SPAQDRTLL
+170 SSSAQDRTLL

-202 LSPGAWS
+202 LGPDVWS
-209 RLAGVGTT
+209 RLANVGTT

-229 ANDLGHGLEI
+229 ANDLGQGLEI

-251 LAVSEQ
+251 LAVTEQ
-257 TELYG
+257 AELYR

-273 GVDVQESDPQDSQSG
+273 GVDLQESDSQDPQSG
-288 QSQSG
+288 QTQSG
-293 EQVGADTGFSA
+293 QEVGTNTGLSA
-304 GSPQSLEA
+304 GSPQSPEA
-312 ALRRSDISLLDNLVI
+312 TLRRSDISLIDDLVI
-327 ADNEWWGLQVL
+327 ADDAWWGLQVL

-360 TTPSARFLV
+360 ATPSARFLV
-369 DARTGSTIV
+369 DARTGATII
-378 DGDQRTADSQETVTV
+378 DSDQGTADSQETVTV

-402 SLSSKA
+402 ALSSKA

-439 INIAAPELGKNP
+439 INLAAPELGKNP
-451 SERLAEL
+451 SERIAEL

-467 SLQDMLESPLSTIPR
+467 SLQDMLESPLSTIAR

-490 TSAAEVEAIL
+490 PSAAEVAGIL
-500 HPLNQELVATEDVLL
+500 DPLNQELVATEDVLL
-515 ATVDGERPTPVQLLP
+515 AAVDGKRPTPVQLLP
-530 VLASTASDLTTQQR
+530 VLAATASDLTTQQR

-581 TVRNS
+581 TIRNS

-648 DASEPITV
+648 DASEPIAV

-694 PLATASSN
+694 PHTTASSK

>member
-1 MNRLPLANPELRAKA
+1 MNNSPLANPELRAK
-16 MAVSFAVFIVFV
+16 VLAVFIATFMVFV
-28 GLFAAPTAIA
+28 SLFAAPTATA
-38 SSQGDSDSASPTIRI
+38 SSQGASASATIRI

-81 QRARIITFVHADP
+81 QGARITTFVHADP

-101 DDFLSE
+101 DDFLSK

-122 ADIERATTG
+122 ADIERATSG

-146 WNSAAWG
+146 WNAAAWG

-161 LTSTSILGL
+161 LTSTSILG
-170 SPAQDRTLL
+170 SSSAQDRTLL

-202 LSPGAWS
+202 LGPDVWS
-209 RLAGVGTT
+209 RLANVGTT

-229 ANDLGHGLEI
+229 ANDLGQGLEI

-251 LAVSEQ
+251 LAVTEQ
-257 TELYG
+257 AELYR

-273 GVDVQESDPQDSQSG
+273 GVDLQESDSQDPQSG
-288 QSQSG
+288 QTQSG
-293 EQVGADTGFSA
+293 QEVGTNTGLSA
-304 GSPQSLEA
+304 GSPQSPEA
-312 ALRRSDISLLDNLVI
+312 ALRRSDISLIDDLVI
-327 ADNEWWGLQVL
+327 ADDAWWGLQVL

-360 TTPSARFLV
+360 ATPSARFLV
-369 DARTGSTIV
+369 DARTGATII
-378 DGDQRTADSQETVTV
+378 DSDQGTADSQETVTV

-402 SLSSKA
+402 ALSSKA

-439 INIAAPELGKNP
+439 INLAAPELGKNP
-451 SERLAEL
+451 SERIAEL

-467 SLQDMLESPLSTIPR
+467 SLQDMLESPLSTIAR

-490 TSAAEVEAIL
+490 PSAAEVAGIL
-500 HPLNQELVATEDVLL
+500 DPLNQELVATEDVLL
-515 ATVDGERPTPVQLLP
+515 AAVDGKRPTPVQLLP
-530 VLASTASDLTTQQR
+530 VLAATASDLTTQQR

-581 TVRNS
+581 TIRNS

-648 DASEPITV
+648 DASEPIAV

-694 PLATASSN
+694 PHTTASSK